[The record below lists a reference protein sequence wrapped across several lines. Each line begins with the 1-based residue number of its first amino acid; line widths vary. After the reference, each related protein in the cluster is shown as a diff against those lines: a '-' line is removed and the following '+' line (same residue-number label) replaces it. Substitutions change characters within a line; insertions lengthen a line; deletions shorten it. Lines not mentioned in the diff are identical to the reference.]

1 MEIFMERLERK
12 KQNGN
17 YYYYYSSWKK
27 VNGKCRRQWQVYLGK
42 LEDIVNAVQGG
53 GLKGSYA
60 EIFQRGLPLALW
72 NEAKTSCAIEE
83 IDKQCAKRNQG
94 MSTGEYIVTAA
105 INRAIYATSKRS
117 MWEWFSDT
125 VLVRLMPKA
134 SKDALTSQRFWDHMD
149 RIQDNDIPKIWN
161 RILLGVIEREK
172 IDLNSIQ
179 FDGTNFYTF
188 IDSFNGRCDIAQ
200 RGRNKQKRSDL
211 RQVNYS
217 LFCSGEHHLPLF
229 FDVYRGN
236 RHDSKQFPL
245 VMNKFNKFFQEVS
258 GSNQKPE
265 VTLIFDKG
273 NNSNENIK
281 MIDEMKLNFVGS
293 IKFNQ
298 IKELAKIPND
308 SDLLKSFD
316 EDELEGTKAY
326 RLKKKVFGKLRTV
339 ILTFNQNLFDSQWRV
354 VRKEVDTALEEL
366 SVYKSMLDD
375 RIKGIEK
382 RGKDPTRQMVK
393 NKCAKFLNKTYLK
406 KIIHIELAKG
416 KRGIPR
422 VKYHLNTDA
431 LADYERTVLGK
442 NIIITS
448 RDEWDTLRIIK
459 AYRSQYLIEDVFREM
474 KDRKTGYWWPMHHW
488 TDSKIKVHALYCSL
502 GLLFRGLIMRRVK
515 SSGIDISMKRLLKE
529 LGDIR
534 EVINVSPARGR
545 QKTDRKSSVISRLS
559 ELQEKLVS
567 ILDLGIEKR
576 GFRAYQ

>member
-1 MEIFMERLERK
+1 MRCYMERLERK
-12 KQNGN
+12 KQNGK
-17 YYYYYSSWKK
+17 YYYYYSGWKK
-27 VNGKCRRQWQVYLGK
+27 INGKCRRQWQVYLGK
-42 LEDIVNAVQGG
+42 LENIVNAVQGG
-53 GLKGSYA
+53 GPKGSYA

-72 NEAKTSCAIEE
+72 KEAKTACAIEE
-83 IDKQCAKRNQG
+83 INQQCAKRNQG

-125 VLVRLMPKA
+125 ILVRLMPKA
-134 SKDALTSQRFWDHMD
+134 SKDALTSQRFWDHMN
-149 RIQDNDIPKIWN
+149 RIQEEDIEKIWN
-161 RILLGVIEREK
+161 SILSGVIGREK
-172 IDLNSIQ
+172 VDLSSIQ

-188 IDSFNGRCDIAQ
+188 IDSFNGRCDLAQ
-200 RGRNKQKRSDL
+200 LGRNKQKRSDL

-229 FDVYRGN
+229 FDTYRGN

-245 VMNKFNKFFQEVS
+245 VMRKFEKFFQQLS
-258 GSNQKPE
+258 KSNQKPK

-273 NNSNENIK
+273 NNSTENIK

-293 IKFNQ
+293 IKLNA
-298 IKELAKIPND
+298 AKDLENIPND

-316 EDELEGTKAY
+316 CDELEGTKAY
-326 RLKKKVFGKLRTV
+326 RLKRKVFGKTRTV

-354 VRKEVDTALEEL
+354 VRKEVDKALEGL
-366 SVYKSMLDD
+366 STYKAMLDD

-393 NKCAKFLNKTYLK
+393 NKCSKILSKSYLK
-406 KIIHIELAKG
+406 KIISIELAKG

-422 VKYHLNTDA
+422 LKYHLDAVA
-431 LADYERTVLGK
+431 LAEHERMKLGK

-448 RDEWDTLRIIK
+448 RDEWDTMRIIK
-459 AYRSQYLIEDVFREM
+459 AYRSQYLIEDVFKEM
-474 KDRKTGYWWPMHHW
+474 KDRKTGCWWPMYHW

-502 GLLFRGLIMRRVK
+502 GLLFRGLIMRRIK

-529 LGDIR
+529 LGEVK
-534 EVINVSPARGR
+534 EVINVSPAKGR
-545 QKTDRKSSVISRLS
+545 QKKDRRSSVMSKLS

-567 ILDLGIEKR
+567 ILDLGMKKKDV
-576 GFRAYQ
+576 

>member
-1 MEIFMERLERK
+1 MYSDEVHMERLERK
-12 KQNGN
+12 KQNGKF
-17 YYYYYSSWKK
+17 YYYYSSWKK

-53 GLKGSYA
+53 GSKGSYA

-72 NEAKTSCAIEE
+72 KEARSSCAIEE
-83 IDKQCAKRNQG
+83 IDNQCVKRNQG

-125 VLVRLMPKA
+125 ILVRLMPKA

-149 RIQDNDIPKIWN
+149 RIQSEDILKIWS
-161 RILLGVIEREK
+161 RILSGVMEREK
-172 IDLNSIQ
+172 IDLTSIQ
-179 FDGTNFYTF
+179 LDGTNFYTF

-229 FDVYRGN
+229 FDTYRGN

-245 VMNKFNKFFQEVS
+245 AMKKFDKFFQKLFKS
-258 GSNQKPE
+258 DRRPE

-273 NNSNENIK
+273 NNSTENLK

-293 IKFNQ
+293 IKLTQ
-298 IKELAKIPND
+298 ARDLVEIPND

-316 EDELEGTKAY
+316 DDELEGTRAY
-326 RLKKKVFGKLRTV
+326 RLEKKVLGNVRTV

-354 VRKEVDTALEEL
+354 VRREVDTALEEL
-366 SVYKSMLDD
+366 SAYKFMLDD
-375 RIKGIEK
+375 RIRGIEK
-382 RGKDPTRQMVK
+382 RGKDPTRQVVK
-393 NKCAKFLNKTYLK
+393 NKCAQILNKTYLK
-406 KIIHIELAKG
+406 EIIHIELAKG

-422 VKYHLNTDA
+422 LKYNLNPEA
-431 LADYERTVLGK
+431 LAEYERTVLGK

-448 RDEWDTLRIIK
+448 RNEWDTLRIIK

-488 TDSKIKVHALYCSL
+488 TDSKIKVHAFYCSL
-502 GLLFRGLIMRRVK
+502 GLLFRGLIMRKVK

-529 LGDIR
+529 LGDIK
-534 EVINVSPARGR
+534 EVINVSPAKGR
-545 QKTDRKSSVISRLS
+545 QKKDRKNTIMSKLS
-559 ELQEKLVS
+559 GLQEKLVS
-567 ILDLGIEKR
+567 ILDLGMEKEEV
-576 GFRAYQ
+576 